1 MTGNGSYRMQ
11 SGDFRWPNGA
21 YVAIVFNM
29 SWESW
34 PKALGTSGNRQRAGE
49 VVPADAKYGRNP
61 RVIYEHA
68 YGETAGMQ
76 RLLDIWQ
83 RHEIRPSCYADGLNV
98 HLYPELTRHAAALGT
113 EFLAQGWDHTYL
125 WDQTVQE
132 QIESIERTVD
142 TFEKVLGHKPAGF
155 SAAGGT
161 ITGESVGLLA
171 ERGFKYVCGFRNT
184 DVPFIIRHGN
194 RKMVGMNS
202 YALCDYNSYSH
213 HDAPPRDVVQMFID
227 FFDTVY
233 EEGQRGYPKM
243 LAYGTHPFLS
253 HGHRT
258 RPMEEAI
265 RYVKSK
271 PNVWIATRGEIAD
284 WVLQNYPE
292 HDLATFYPEAVSSDK
307 WYGLSLGVGG
317 DEAINE
323 ALSYRKK

>member
-1 MTGNGSYRMQ
+1 MLRPRNYKMQ
-11 SGDFRWPNGA
+11 AGDFRWPDGA
-21 YVAIVFNM
+21 YVAVVFNM

-34 PKALGTSGNRQRAGE
+34 PKALGTANNRQRAGE
-49 VVPADAKYGRNP
+49 VVPADAKYGRHP
-61 RVIYEHA
+61 RIIYEHA

-76 RLLDIWQ
+76 RLIDIWQ
-83 RHEIRPSCYADGLNV
+83 RHDIPTSCYVDGLNV
-98 HLYPELTRHAAALGT
+98 HLYPELTRAAAAGGT

-132 QIESIERTVD
+132 QIDSIERTVAEM
-142 TFEKVLGHKPAGF
+142 EKVLGKKPAGF
-155 SAAGGT
+155 SASGGT

-184 DVPFIIRHGN
+184 DVPFIINING

-202 YALCDYNSYSH
+202 YALTDYNSYSH
-213 HDAPPRDVVQMFID
+213 HDTPPRQVVQMFYD
-227 FFDTVY
+227 FFDAVY

-243 LAYGTHPFLS
+243 LAYGTHPILS
-253 HGHRT
+253 HGFRT

-271 PNVWIATRGEIAD
+271 PKVWITTREQIAD
-284 WVLQNYPE
+284 WVLKEFPE
-292 HDLATFYPEAVSSDK
+292 HDLSKFYPEAVNSDK
-307 WYGLSLGVGG
+307 WYGLSLGLGG
-317 DEAINE
+317 DEAIRE